1 MNERIQQLYHWM
13 RANEDEYLE
22 FKEAKQGYDFE
33 QVVDGRW

>member
-13 RANEDEYLE
+13 RAREDEHLE

-33 QVVDGRW
+33 